1 MTERKPLGTS
11 FETWIDKQIRE
22 ATERGD
28 FDDLPGKGKPLR
40 DANAPYD
47 GDWWLKDWLRREG
60 APTDA
65 LLPTP
70 LRLRKEIQ
78 QLREKVRPLRAEER
92 VRAAATDL
100 NDQVRAWWRSSNG
113 PQIHVGLVDVD
124 EVVAQW
130 RSDREEMAPVPTEPV
145 AESRQRGH
153 RWWRWWRVGR

>member
-11 FETWIDKQIRE
+11 FETWIDKRIRE

-28 FDDLPGKGKPLR
+28 FENLPGKGKPLR
-40 DANAPYD
+40 DANKPYD
-47 GDWWLKDWLRREG
+47 DDWWLKDWLRREG

-78 QLREKVRPLRAEER
+78 QLRETVRPLRTEEK
-92 VRAAATDL
+92 VRAAVKDL
-100 NDQVRAWWRSSNG
+100 NDQVRAWWRSSIG
-113 PQIHVGLVDVD
+113 PQIHVGLVDED

-130 RSDREEMAPVPTEPV
+130 QSDRAATEPTPMRPT
-145 AESRQRGH
+145 AEPKQRKR
-153 RWWRWWRVGR
+153 RWWRR

>member
-22 ATERGD
+22 ANERGD
-28 FDDLPGKGKPLR
+28 FDNLPGRGKPLP
-40 DANAPYD
+40 DANQPYD

-78 QLREKVRPLRAEER
+78 QLRDKVRPLHTEEK
-92 VRAAATDL
+92 VRAAVTDL
-100 NDQVRAWWRSSNG
+100 NDQVRAWWRSSIG

-124 EVVAQW
+124 EVVDRW
-130 RSDREEMAPVPTEPV
+130 RSDRAAMAPEPAPAV
-145 AESRQRGH
+145 EPRKR
-153 RWWRWWRVGR
+153 RWWRR